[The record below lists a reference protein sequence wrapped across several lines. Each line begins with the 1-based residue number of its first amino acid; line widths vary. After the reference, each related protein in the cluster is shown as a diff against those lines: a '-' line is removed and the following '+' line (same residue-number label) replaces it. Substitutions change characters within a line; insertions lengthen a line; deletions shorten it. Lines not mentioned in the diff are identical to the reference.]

1 MTNTGLLREK
11 IDASGYKL
19 AYVASQCNLSYQGFL
34 KKMKGQTEFKV
45 NEVQALKELLDLSSQ
60 DANEIFF
67 A

>member
-45 NEVQALKELLDLSSQ
+45 KDRKSTRLNSSHWS
-60 DANEIFF
+60 
-67 A
+67 

>member
-11 IDASGYKL
+11 IDASGYKI
-19 AYVASQCNLSYQGFL
+19 AFVASQCDLTYQGFL

-45 NEVQALKELLDLSSQ
+45 NEVQKLKDLLDLSSQ

>member
-19 AYVASQCNLSYQGFL
+19 AFVASQCNLSYQGFL

-45 NEVQALKELLDLSSQ
+45 NEVQVLKELLDLSNQEAS
-60 DANEIFF
+60 EIFF